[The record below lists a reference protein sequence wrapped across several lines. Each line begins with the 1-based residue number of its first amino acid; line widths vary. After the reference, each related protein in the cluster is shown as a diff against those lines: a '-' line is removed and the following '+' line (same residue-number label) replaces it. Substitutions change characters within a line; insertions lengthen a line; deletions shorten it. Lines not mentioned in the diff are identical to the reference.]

1 MTKKQNIVQQNR
13 RRKRRGLKIISGRVI
28 SAIAAP
34 LATRKGATVA
44 KVALSELNQ
53 KPKANHEIPAQ
64 QDFSE

>member
-34 LATRKGATVA
+34 LAVRKGATVA
-44 KVALSELNQ
+44 KVALSELAGESKEN
-53 KPKANHEIPAQ
+53 AEG
-64 QDFSE
+64 